1 MKTVTAMAP
10 SGATL
15 SSTTGQGTYTPKKW
29 ILLRAV
35 EEAREPLGLKST
47 SLNVLRA
54 MISFLQGDQISVD
67 QDDEHI
73 CFASNAAIAKRAH
86 VSVPTVERHI
96 STLAK
101 LGIVRRVMS
110 SNGKRWARR
119 DRQGRVVT
127 ATGLSLIPLSERH
140 AEFLQEAQKHADR
153 VLEFTVLRDKV
164 SAALARLKELVAD
177 DGSITDL
184 MTSVRNALRRKPD
197 ARVLRKLL
205 AEISVEISEITPAHT
220 EKMRAYDHENE
231 GHKEDSLNPIVKK
244 EKHSQV
250 QVSPDQMERNF
261 PRLCSELRFAR
272 DQSHCDRLMDDIA
285 EYLRFGQTWYAMKST
300 YGPALRFM
308 VLGYIF
314 QRAENI
320 KSHQAYLISLIS
332 KIDRGDMQPTALL
345 AHSSKVRGSAG
356 HTHDISSRS

>member
-1 MKTVTAMAP
+1 MKTLQTLAP
-10 SGATL
+10 NGATL
-15 SSTTGQGTYTPKKW
+15 SATAGQGAITPKKW
-29 ILLRAV
+29 MLLRAV

-54 MISFLQGDQISVD
+54 MISFMNGDQISAD
-67 QDDEHI
+67 QDEHHI
-73 CFASNAAIAKRAH
+73 CFASNAAIAKRTH
-86 VSVPTVERHI
+86 VSVQTVERHI
-96 STLAK
+96 SVLAE
-101 LGIVRRVMS
+101 LGLVRRVMS
-110 SNGKRWARR
+110 ANRKRWARR

-127 ATGLSLIPLSERH
+127 ATGLSLMPLSERH
-140 AEFLQEAQKHADR
+140 AEFIQEAQKHTDR

-177 DGSITDL
+177 DTAITDL
-184 MTSVRNALRRKPD
+184 MATVRNALRRKPD
-197 ARVLRKLL
+197 ANVLGELL
-205 AEISVEISEITPAHT
+205 AEISVEISQITQADT
-220 EKMRAYDHENE
+220 ENLRANDHENE

-244 EKHSQV
+244 ERQSQF
-250 QVSPDQMERNF
+250 QVSPDQMERSF

-272 DQSHCDRLMDDIA
+272 DQAHCDRLMDDIA
-285 EYLRFGQTWYAMKST
+285 DYLRFDQTWYAMKST

-320 KSHQAYLISLIS
+320 KSHQAYLNSLIS

-345 AHSSKVRGSAG
+345 AHSSRVRGSAG
-356 HTHDISSRS
+356 HPHDITSRS